1 MKRLHRRILYLT
13 FSFLLTVSYTPVS
26 SAQELSDEPATQ
38 ASGVDVV
45 QVTDISMRI
54 TWTAGDGDGTILL
67 LKESSPVDVSPQD
80 GTDYSASTLFGSGEE
95 LGTGNYVVF
104 KGGETAVDITGLTPG
119 TLYYIAAYSYA
130 GSGSTLNYLQNNPAT
145 GNGLTQAGS
154 VSGKVFTITIFSP
167 YTQSGSSTLTFFD
180 DGFLQFSAY
189 RGFGLYSTVGNL
201 FFGSYWTPEFKSQ
214 SLFLAF
220 SGFTIG
226 PYLSALGVTTV
237 NADSRTLAPWLC
249 LGHAN

>member
-1 MKRLHRRILYLT
+1 MKRFPHSMLYLPL
-13 FSFLLTVSYTPVS
+13 SFLLLVTFSPVGS
-26 SAQELSDEPATQ
+26 TQELSDEPVTQ
-38 ASGVDVV
+38 ASLVDVV

-54 TWTAGDGDGTILL
+54 TWTAGDGDGTIVV

-104 KGGETAVDITGLTPG
+104 KGAGTEVEITGLAPG
-119 TLYYIAAYSYA
+119 TLYYIAAYTYA
-130 GSGSTLNYLQNNPAT
+130 GSGSTLNYLQNDPAT

-154 VSGKVFTITIFSP
+154 VSGKVFTITILSP
-167 YTQSGSSTLTFFD
+167 YTQTGSSTLSFFD

-201 FFGSYWTPEFKSQ
+201 FFGSYWTPEFKNQ
-214 SLFLAF
+214 SLFLVF
-220 SGFTIG
+220 SGFTTG

-237 NADSRTLAPWLC
+237 NADSRTLAPWFC